1 MLKLFLWLK
10 YVRRRR
16 IMLLSVVAVAVSVAL
31 LIAVASLF
39 TGFIAAFERSAVEA
53 IGDIAMRTPDG
64 IRFEKYPQF
73 IERLEQSDLVE
84 AATASLTAEGLLRI
98 EGGNVRPVV
107 IWGIEPGP
115 RARVVALKDALIC
128 QGKAAGEPSFALA
141 DAPGETGGFVSIAVL
156 TKPDEQ
162 TDQYNKEAVCKEML
176 NKRVVL
182 MTGTMELGAKGERVP
197 RRSTIPFRIVDIVFS
212 GTYLLDS
219 SLVYIPLDVLQ
230 KELYPH
236 EKGPVATS
244 INIKLKPGVDP
255 EGAVE
260 QIRALWQTF
269 ATQELNWGP
278 MAINLTAIKTS
289 REMQRLYVAEFEK
302 QKHVLEV
309 TFGVISFSVVVL
321 VFCIFHMMVKLKQ
334 KDIAIVKSCGAANSS
349 VVGLF
354 LGFGVSI
361 GIAGSGLGAAL
372 GYAITRNIN
381 EIEGWIRIL
390 FGLKLWRSSVYMFDH
405 IPNQVDWNSALLFA
419 TLAMAAATVG
429 ALLPAIAAAHTR
441 PVEVLR
447 HE

>member
-53 IGDIAMRTPDG
+53 IGDIAMRAPEG
-64 IRFEKYPQF
+64 IRIEKYPEF
-73 IERLEQSDLVE
+73 IQRLEQSELVE

-115 RARVVALKDALIC
+115 RTRVVGLKEALIC
-128 QGKAAGEPSFALA
+128 QGKAAGEPSFAVP
-141 DAPGETGGFVSIAVL
+141 DAPGKTGGFVGIAVL

-162 TDQYNKEAVCKEML
+162 TDEYDQEAVCKEML
-176 NKRVVL
+176 NKPVVL
-182 MTGTMELGAKGERVP
+182 MTGTMELDAKGERVP
-197 RRSTIPFRIVDIVFS
+197 RRSTIPFRIVDIMFTGV
-212 GTYLLDS
+212 YLLDS
-219 SLVYIPLDVLQ
+219 SLVYVPLDVLQ
-230 KELYPH
+230 KELYPR

-244 INIKLKPGVDP
+244 ISIRLKPGVDP
-255 EGAVE
+255 ESAVE

-278 MAINLTAIKTS
+278 MAIGLTAIKTS

-309 TFGVISFSVVVL
+309 IFGVISFSVVVL

-334 KDIAIVKSCGAANSS
+334 TDIAIVKSCGAANSS
-349 VVGLF
+349 VIGLF

-361 GIAGSGLGAAL
+361 GVAGSGLGAAL
-372 GYAITRNIN
+372 GYTITRNIN
-381 EIEGWIRIL
+381 QIEGWIRIL
-390 FGLKLWRSSVYMFDH
+390 FGLKLWRSSVYMFDR
-405 IPNQVDWNSALLFA
+405 IPDQVDWNSALLFA
-419 TLAMAAATVG
+419 TLALAAATVG
-429 ALLPAIAAAHTR
+429 ALLPAVAAARTR